1 MGQLFGKINVIAL
14 TSKHLYMQ
22 NYYIIFL
29 SISVAFSF

>member
-1 MGQLFGKINVIAL
+1 MGQLFEKIKVIAL

-29 SISVAFSF
+29 SIRVVLSF